1 MDEKAELVRN
11 WLEKARRDLGMAALV
26 DDKRAEFLDI
36 AAFHCQQAA
45 EKAIKGLLVFNDQRF
60 AKTHDLKTLIVQA
73 EPFLPGLAELAERAA
88 DLSPFAAD
96 GRYPGDVELTDFDV
110 YAELADTAKTI
121 YRAVLDVLPPEAR
134 PEKQL

>member
-11 WLEKARRDLGMAALV
+11 WLEKARRDLGMAAL
-26 DDKRAEFLDI
+26 
-36 AAFHCQQAA
+36 
-45 EKAIKGLLVFNDQRF
+45 
-60 AKTHDLKTLIVQA
+60 VQA